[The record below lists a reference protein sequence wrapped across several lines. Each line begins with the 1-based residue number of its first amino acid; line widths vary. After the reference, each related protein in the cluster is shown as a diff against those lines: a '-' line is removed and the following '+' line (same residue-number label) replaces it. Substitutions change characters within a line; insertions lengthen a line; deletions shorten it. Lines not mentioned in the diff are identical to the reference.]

1 MADSTAFPTRRESND
16 VGYKRISS
24 FAIAG
29 LVIGALFVVF
39 LLLQILMGFW
49 SRSTVLMPLWLE
61 FLPALGVVLSFLGM
75 RSIRAS
81 DGTLAG
87 MRLAKVGLWLSLVAG
102 LGYGSY
108 YGATYLAVR
117 QQADAAV
124 QAWADKL
131 RQGKL
136 NEAFLLTQAPN
147 ERRQANPEDE
157 RYMEN
162 RFNAP
167 VKGGPPG
174 SVPKGGMLDL
184 FRDNELIYMLRQGG
198 KDTKVIPLGVRSWD
212 ENTGSHTIRR
222 VYHVETPE
230 ATFSLQIAAQGQDDP
245 NSPDKGRAWKIAF
258 MESSVEKDSLKKTQL
273 GGRLDVLRA
282 QGMKFVTDW
291 RKLIMSGKLEQAYA
305 MTLDPKER
313 TAVEASI
320 AEKKGPPPG
329 YDEAF
334 VKGGIFDFTNTRSRV
349 AAGKEVVEKAL
360 RNYLSKTAKGD
371 VVLSFVPGIATAKK
385 LWSLDADKR
394 VLLPVECGVTVGP
407 SGGPASFAGELV
419 VWLQSEPG
427 ALESKGNAE
436 WRITKIECV
445 RVKTI
450 AEAEPGPKAASERFG
465 PQ

>member
-39 LLLQILMGFW
+39 LLLQVLMGF
-49 SRSTVLMPLWLE
+49 SSHSTVLMPLWLE
-61 FLPALGVVLSFLGM
+61 FLPALGVVLSFLGI
-75 RSIRAS
+75 RSIRTS

-87 MRLAKVGLWLSLVAG
+87 MRIAKSGLWLSLVAG
-102 LGYGSY
+102 LGYASY

-124 QAWADKL
+124 QTWADKL

-136 NEAFLLTQAPN
+136 NEAFLLTQGPG
-147 ERRQANPEDE
+147 ERRGTNPDDE
-157 RYMEN
+157 RAMEN

-167 VKGGPPG
+167 IKGGPPG
-174 SVPKGGMLDL
+174 SVSKGGMLDL

-222 VYHVETPE
+222 VYGIETPE
-230 ATFSLQIAAQGQDDP
+230 ATFALQIVAQGQDDL
-245 NSPDKGRAWKIAF
+245 NSPDKGRAWKIGF
-258 MESSVEKDSLKKTQL
+258 MESSVEKDSLKKTPL
-273 GGRLDVLRA
+273 GQRLDGLRA
-282 QGMKFVTDW
+282 QGMKFVSDW
-291 RKLIMSGKLEQAYA
+291 RALVMKRQLELAYA

-313 TAVEASI
+313 KAAEAMI

-334 VKGGIFDFTNTRSRV
+334 VKGGIFDFSNVRSKV
-349 AAGKEVVEKAL
+349 AAGKEVVEKGL
-360 RNYLSKTAKGD
+360 RNFLSKTVKGD

-407 SGGPASFAGELV
+407 PGGPASFAGELV
-419 VWLQSEPG
+419 IWLQSEPG
-427 ALESKGNAE
+427 ALESKGNAD

-445 RVKTI
+445 KVKTI
-450 AEAEPGPKAASERFG
+450 AEAEPGPRAASERFG
-465 PQ
+465 AQ